1 MPKLIISGRGG
12 CGKSTLVTLMAQR
25 IEEQGKKVLV
35 VDSDESNLGLG
46 AMLGIEPGE
55 KTLMDYLGGRP
66 AVMDKLMAVIRGG
79 GDEKAELFPENSFLE
94 DLPSDFVRWNGNK
107 GFMQIGKIEHS
118 HEGCACPM
126 GAVTRDFLNQLNV
139 NGEEWVLVDTEA
151 GVEHFG
157 RGIVEGADSV
167 IMVVDP
173 SNDAVLLSE
182 KTAELTGEAGK
193 SFGVV
198 LNKVDHETKIILEDV
213 LKKKNIPI
221 QGFIPYSKTMAR
233 ENLNGNMLDIKM
245 VEGGID
251 EILNRVESHYQN
263 K

>member
-1 MPKLIISGRGG
+1 
-12 CGKSTLVTLMAQR
+12 MAQR

-46 AMLGIEPGE
+46 AMLGIEPE
-55 KTLMDYLGGRP
+55 ENTLMDYLGGRP
-66 AVMDKLMAVIRGG
+66 AVMDKLMVVIQEG
-79 GDEKAELFPENSFLE
+79 GDEKVELFPENNLD

-126 GAVTRDFLNQLNV
+126 GAVARDFLNHLNV

-157 RGIVEGADSV
+157 RGIFEGADSV

-182 KTAELTGEAGK
+182 KTAELSGEAGK

-198 LNKVDHETKIILEDV
+198 LNKVDDETKIILEDV
-213 LKKKNIPI
+213 LSKRNIPI
-221 QGFIPYSKTMAR
+221 HGFIPYSRTMAR

-245 VEGGID
+245 IEGGID
-251 EILNRVESHYQN
+251 GILNRVESQYQN